1 MSNPRRISKNK
12 KEVQDDTIDIDTF
25 KAWLS
30 GVEDMQGDDWTPC
43 AEQWKKIR
51 SKINL
56 LTVVEYEDPK
66 HFPQQPMYRG
76 PGQIGVIQ
84 PPMYQNPP
92 IAVQGPIAYQQ
103 GNSSLDAPQQRPNL
117 VERPN
122 LGHQGALPGFQAPGA
137 GNGSTNSLLATD
149 DMSGKP
155 YESTFG

>member
-1 MSNPRRISKNK
+1 MSNPRRINKSK

-30 GVEDMQGDDWTPC
+30 GVEDMQGDDWTPS

-56 LTVVEYEDPK
+56 LTVTEYEDPK
-66 HFPQQPMYRG
+66 HFPQQPIYRQPQF
-76 PGQIGVIQ
+76 PGQVGGPMMPIQ
-84 PPMYQNPP
+84 PMNP
-92 IAVQGPIAYQQ
+92 VQGPIAYTQ
-103 GNSSLDAPQQRPNL
+103 GSSLDAPRPQL
-117 VERPN
+117 AERPQ

-137 GNGSTNSLLATD
+137 GNGSTHSLVPSDQGDA
-149 DMSGKP
+149 P

>member
-1 MSNPRRISKNK
+1 MSNPRRVNKSK

-30 GVEDMQGDDWTPC
+30 GVEDMQGDDWTPS

-56 LTVVEYEDPK
+56 LTITEYEDPK
-66 HFPQQPMYRG
+66 HFPQQPIYRG
-76 PGQIGVIQ
+76 PGQIGGMQ

-92 IAVQGPIAYQQ
+92 IAYAQAAPHG
-103 GNSSLDAPQQRPNL
+103 SLLEAPRPQL
-117 VERPN
+117 IERPQ

-137 GNGSTNSLLATD
+137 GNGSTHSLVPSDQGDA
-149 DMSGKP
+149 P
-155 YESTFG
+155 YESSFG